1 MPEALGKLTYSTLK
15 RRAGRTDKFLEK
27 LREGEDFVF
36 TDGTASKLDGVI
48 VGTGTGTTYTK
59 DDTET
64 LKVIFDNND
73 KLTLK
78 LKVGASTKAFGTLAK
93 TAEFGGQSSSSS
105 SAAVGG
111 KVTEVLSEIGFCFYY
126 ALQENGHLDDY
137 NLEVWSTVNN
147 VATFKSLCST
157 YSGVPKMLKFQYKDV
172 KDINARIGTM
182 YSFLKDHG
190 WDEVLRT
197 QVSAFKRKYPSVNS
211 SYYLARPSAIPDAF
225 NPYSTYR
232 LISGTV
238 KDYAGLSRAI
248 GEDKWNP
255 ADFWIFNDKGIRF
268 MRQWNDKS
276 KRLRGLR
283 TENYSVSYMNLV
295 NKQLISLYK
304 QGLVYP
310 VSLKRTSG
318 TPNIKEI
325 NSGRDEI
332 SQIVEYDRVELSN
345 TNLDVQIYFTV
356 KTYEE
361 RSLISTKNLKAK
373 MKTKAGGFRLELEE
387 ASGGSARHGSI
398 GMGLQEFII
407 KDTSDRGINRLE
419 DIRGDAKYNNIRNEF
434 PTRGARHWLG
444 TTDYI
449 SSRNI
454 ETLIPYLS
462 ELMSEVNSTGA
473 DIGAFT
479 NKYSGSEQIGTKIG
493 AAELAVSIA
502 KIVNRYSR
510 DIVMENLYNAAGS
523 QGIAAG
529 VSQSQL
535 DRRRQLLGMSEDD
548 VITIVNDTKALN
560 AVFQAGFHLKIM

>member
-1 MPEALGKLTYSTLK
+1 MSEALGKLTYGTLK
-15 RRAGRTDKFLEK
+15 RRAGRTDRFLEK
-27 LREGEDFVF
+27 LKNEEEFVF
-36 TDGTASKLDGVI
+36 VDGTASKLDGI
-48 VGTGTGTTYTK
+48 IIGSGTGTTYTK

-64 LKVIFDNND
+64 LKVIFDNNE

-78 LKVGASTKAFGTLAK
+78 LKIGTSTKAFGTLAK
-93 TAEFGGQSSSSS
+93 TSEFGGQSSSSS
-105 SAAVGG
+105 SSTVGG

-147 VATFKSLCST
+147 LSTFKSLCRT
-157 YSGVPKMLKFQYKDV
+157 YSGVPKMLKFQVKDV
-172 KDINARIGTM
+172 SDINARIGTM

-190 WDEVLRT
+190 WDEVLRS
-197 QVSAFKRKYPSVNS
+197 QVSAFKSKYPSVNS
-211 SYYLARPSAIPDAF
+211 SYYLARPSAIPDEF

-232 LISGTV
+232 LISSTV
-238 KDYAGLSRAI
+238 KDYVGLSRAI

-268 MRQWNDKS
+268 MRQWNDKA
-276 KRLRGLR
+276 KRLRNLR
-283 TENYSVSYMNLV
+283 AENYSVSYMNLV
-295 NKQLISLYK
+295 NKQLIKMYR

-310 VSLKRTSG
+310 VSLKRTAGSP
-318 TPNIKEI
+318 TIKEV

-332 SQIVEYDRVELSN
+332 SQVVEYDRIELSN

-356 KTYEE
+356 KTFEE
-361 RSLISTKNLKAK
+361 RSLISTKRLKAK

-387 ASGGSARHGSI
+387 AAGGAARHGSI

-407 KDTSDRGINRLE
+407 KDTADQGINRLE
-419 DIRGDAKYNNIRNEF
+419 DIRSDARYNNIRSEF
-434 PTRGARHWLG
+434 PTRGNRHWLG

-454 ETLIPYLS
+454 ETLIPYLQ
-462 ELMSEVNSTGA
+462 ELMHEVNPNGA

-493 AAELAVSIA
+493 AAELAISID

-523 QGIAAG
+523 QGISAG

-548 VITIVNDTKALN
+548 IITISNDTKALN

>member
-1 MPEALGKLTYSTLK
+1 MSEALGKLTYGTLK
-15 RRAGRTDKFLEK
+15 RRAGRTDRFLEK
-27 LREGEDFVF
+27 LKNEEEFVF
-36 TDGTASKLDGVI
+36 VDGTASKLDGVI
-48 VGTGTGTTYTK
+48 VGAGTGTTYTK

-78 LKVGASTKAFGTLAK
+78 LKVGASTKSFGTLAK
-93 TAEFGGQSSSSS
+93 TSEFGGQSSSSS
-105 SAAVGG
+105 SATVGG

-137 NLEVWSTVNN
+137 SYEVWSTVNN

-157 YSGVPKMLKFQYKDV
+157 YSGVSKMLKFQVKDV
-172 KDINARIGTM
+172 SDINARIGTM

-190 WDEVLRT
+190 WDEVLRS
-197 QVSAFKRKYPSVNS
+197 QVSAFKSKYPTVNS
-211 SYYLARPSAIPDAF
+211 SYYLARPSAIPDEF

-238 KDYAGLSRAI
+238 KEYVGLSRSI

-255 ADFWIFNDKGIRF
+255 ADFWIFNDKGVRF
-268 MRQWNDKS
+268 MRQWNDKA
-276 KRLRGLR
+276 KRLRNLR

-295 NKQLISLYK
+295 NKQLIKMYR

-310 VSLKRTSG
+310 VSLKRTAGSP
-318 TPNIKEI
+318 TIKEV

-332 SQIVEYDRVELSN
+332 SQVVEYDRIELSN

-356 KTYEE
+356 KTFDE
-361 RSLISTKNLKAK
+361 RSLISTKRLKAK

-387 ASGGSARHGSI
+387 AAGGAARHGSI

-407 KDTSDRGINRLE
+407 KDTADQGIRRLE
-419 DIRGDAKYNNIRNEF
+419 DIRGDARYNNIRNEF
-434 PTRGARHWLG
+434 PTRGDKHWLG
-444 TTDYI
+444 TTDYV

-454 ETLIPYLS
+454 ETLIPYLQ
-462 ELMSEVNSTGA
+462 ELMHEVDPTGA

-493 AAELAVSIA
+493 AAELAVSID

-523 QGIAAG
+523 QGISAG

-535 DRRRQLLGMSEDD
+535 DRRRQLLGMKEEDI
-548 VITIVNDTKALN
+548 ITISNDTKALN